1 MAKTILIIDDEPD
14 ILIMVEARLKKA
26 GYNILKAVNGLEGID
41 MIMSAKPDLIL
52 LDLAMPGIDGYEV
65 CRRSKKDESTKDIPV
80 ILFTASVVTASAEE
94 KVKELKADGFIVKPF
109 DHKELLEKIKSI
121 IG

>member
-1 MAKTILIIDDEPD
+1 
-14 ILIMVEARLKKA
+14 
-26 GYNILKAVNGLEGID
+26 
-41 MIMSAKPDLIL
+41 MIMSTKPDLIL

-80 ILFTASVVTASAEE
+80 IFFTASVVTASVEE
-94 KVKELKADGFIVKPF
+94 KAKELKADGFIVKPF
-109 DHKELLEKIKSI
+109 NYKELLEKIKSI